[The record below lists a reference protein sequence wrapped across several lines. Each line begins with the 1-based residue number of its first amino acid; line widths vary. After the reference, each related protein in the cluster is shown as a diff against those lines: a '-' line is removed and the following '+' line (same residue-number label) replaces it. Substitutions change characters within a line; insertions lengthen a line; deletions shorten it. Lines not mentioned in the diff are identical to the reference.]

1 MARGVFRDERVHGA
15 DITGQTLESFVSIG
29 STFEQCRFDR
39 ARLTSM
45 SFGSGTQTSLYRSC
59 TFDGA
64 RFDMF
69 AAGFAR
75 FEDCSFRDVRI
86 RNWQCTAVEMVN
98 CTFTGRLTGS
108 YFHGTVPDDER
119 QYTRRVH
126 NEFHGN
132 DFSGA
137 ELYDSDFRSGIDL
150 TRQRLPDGPQYLYI
164 ADAPRV
170 IAEVRR
176 RVTAMEDL
184 EQRKEL
190 MPLLKVYEP
199 IVAAGQQQLLINLT
213 SWGKRQLPA
222 VAQFQEI
229 VEAVG

>member
-1 MARGVFRDERVHGA
+1 VVRAEFSDERLHGA
-15 DITGQTLESFVSIG
+15 DFTGRTLESFVSSG

-39 ARLTSM
+39 ARLTSL
-45 SFGSGTQTSLYRSC
+45 SFGSGTLTSLYRSC

-64 RFDMF
+64 HFDMF

-86 RNWQCTAVEMVN
+86 RNWQCTAVELIN
-98 CTFTGRLTGS
+98 CTFTGRLTRS
-108 YFHGTVPDDER
+108 YFHGTVPEQER
-119 QYTRRVH
+119 QYTGRVH

-137 ELYDSDFRSGIDL
+137 ELYDTDFRSGIDL
-150 TRQRLPDGPQYLYI
+150 TRQRLPGGPQYLYI

-176 RVTAMEDL
+176 RVAVMEEL

-190 MPLLKVYEP
+190 MPLLKVFEP

-213 SWGKRQLPA
+213 SWGRRQLPA
-222 VAQFQEI
+222 VAQLREI